1 MQAINEQKYSKE
13 ESTTIDSIVHIL
25 QMISVH
31 YLSTSE
37 VAAELA
43 KDQSASSDA
52 PYGLRIYHRVKSVLG
67 ELTLLPNPVVIPS
80 W

>member
-1 MQAINEQKYSKE
+1 MNKNIARKKAQLL
-13 ESTTIDSIVHIL
+13 DRIVHIL

-52 PYGLRIYHRVKSVLG
+52 PYGLRIYHRVKSVLHINKQKKCMHIN
-67 ELTLLPNPVVIPS
+67 EPKSVK
-80 W
+80 